1 MTDYFSLFGLPN
13 SYQLDLNELAARY
26 RDLQRAVHPDR
37 HANSADNEK
46 LLSLTRAAELNDAYQ
61 TLKDPVLRAKYLWQ
75 RQGGIWQDER
85 TIADPAFLM
94 AQIEWREQ
102 IDQAESDRDI
112 DTLQSLS
119 QKLRGEQ
126 RQQEKRVAALFANGQ
141 LHDVVLAR
149 SEIQKLMFFRKLQI
163 EADQRLETLDAF

>member
-1 MTDYFSLFGLPN
+1 MSDYFSLFGMKA
-13 SYQLDLNELAARY
+13 SYQLDLIELATRY

-75 RQGGIWQDER
+75 QKAGRWQDER
-85 TIADPAFLM
+85 TIADPAFLL

-102 IDQAESDRDI
+102 IEEAEHNADA
-112 DTLQSLS
+112 LQSLS
-119 QKLRGEQ
+119 QQLRQEQ
-126 RQQEKRVAALFANGQ
+126 RLQESRVASLFTIDSSFDS
-141 LHDVVLAR
+141 HKAR
-149 SEIQKLMFFRKLQI
+149 LEIQKLMFFRKLQQ
-163 EADQRLETLDAF
+163 ETEQRLEALEEI